1 MATPYCD
8 FTHFQYSF
16 SAEGACQKFKKWRA
30 RLFSRLRNFAGGNAS
45 EKLKKNLH
53 CLAVRTEIRTGNF
66 FILPNDLIKDSIK
79 DIIREFIKDVVQY
92 LTKDLIKVF
101 VNGFIKD
108 FI

>member
-1 MATPYCD
+1 M
-8 FTHFQYSF
+8 
-16 SAEGACQKFKKWRA
+16 EIEQK
-30 RLFSRLRNFAGGNAS
+30 LT
-45 EKLKKNLH
+45 KNRH